1 MKARRLTTAL
11 VSATLMLFTANLAA
25 AAPATRVADA
35 IWAHDS
41 IYDTVA
47 TDTSFMSPPMHS
59 TDVIYSFMMSGLMGQ
74 RSVAEYAPG
83 DREYNGGRW
92 NVQMV
97 VFTAAGLAAY
107 DDGNGFVTSE
117 LTNAEDVEE
126 AADMGL
132 VTISPANFYF
142 ECPLIPNRGNN
153 R

>member
-1 MKARRLTTAL
+1 MRAPIIATSLATAIL
-11 VSATLMLFTANLAA
+11 LLFAAQLAA
-25 AAPATRVADA
+25 AAPATRVANA

-47 TDTSFMSPPMHS
+47 TDTTFMSPPLHS

-92 NVQMV
+92 NVQV
-97 VFTAAGLAAY
+97 VVYTPAGLEEF
-107 DDGNGFVTSE
+107 DDGSGFVTYE
-117 LTNAEDVEE
+117 LTNAEAVEE
-126 AADMGL
+126 AADQGL
-132 VTISPANFYF
+132 LTIRPANFYF
-142 ECPLIPNRGNN
+142 ECPLIPNRGHN

>member
-1 MKARRLTTAL
+1 MRARSLAISL
-11 VSATLMLFTANLAA
+11 ASATLMFFAANLAA

-47 TDTSFMSPPMHS
+47 TDTTFMSPPLHS
-59 TDVIYSFMMSGLMGQ
+59 TDVIYSFMMSGLMGP

-83 DREYNGGRW
+83 DLEYNGGRW

-97 VFTAAGLAAY
+97 VFTPAGLAEY

-117 LTNAEDVEE
+117 LTNAEDVEG
-126 AADMGL
+126 AADQGL
-132 VTISPANFYF
+132 LTISPANFYF

>member
-1 MKARRLTTAL
+1 MRAGNLAISFA
-11 VSATLMLFTANLAA
+11 SATFMFFATNLAL

-35 IWAHDS
+35 IWAHDK

-47 TDTSFMSPPMHS
+47 TDTSFLSPPLHS

-97 VFTAAGLAAY
+97 VYTPAGLAEY
-107 DDGNGFVTSE
+107 DDGNGFVTFE
-117 LTNAEDVEE
+117 LTNAEAVEE
-126 AADMGL
+126 AAALGL
-132 VTISPANFYF
+132 VTIRPANFYF

>member
-1 MKARRLTTAL
+1 MRTRSLATGLA
-11 VSATLMLFTANLAA
+11 SAILMLLVAHLAA

-35 IWAHDS
+35 IWAHDNL
-41 IYDTVA
+41 YDTVA
-47 TDTSFMSPPMHS
+47 TDTTFMSPPLHS
-59 TDVIYSFMMSGLMGQ
+59 TDVIYSFMMSGLLGQ

-97 VFTAAGLAAY
+97 VYTDAGLAEY
-107 DDGNGFVTSE
+107 GDGNGFVISE
-117 LTNAEDVEE
+117 ITNAEDLEE

-132 VTISPANFYF
+132 LTISPSTFYF